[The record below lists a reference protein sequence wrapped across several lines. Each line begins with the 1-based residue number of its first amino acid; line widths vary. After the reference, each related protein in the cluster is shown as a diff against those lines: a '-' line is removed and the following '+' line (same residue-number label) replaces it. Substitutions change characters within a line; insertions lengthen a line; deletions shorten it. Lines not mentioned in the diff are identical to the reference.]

1 MENCEI
7 LSSAQMCCVLF
18 DHQVHGQDIFH
29 GSRCVVV
36 GYFKVLQP
44 IDALLPVADR
54 HS

>member
-18 DHQVHGQDIFH
+18 DYQVQGRHITH
-29 GSRCVVV
+29 GSRCVLV
-36 GYFKVLQP
+36 GYFKVLRP
-44 IDALLPVADR
+44 VGVLLRVEDR